1 MQHTKHLTRST
12 PHDCFVG
19 LLPWSLLLVLSIVL
33 YAWNRKRPGQR
44 IRGKQNVQPITSVE
58 KNPSGE
64 EHSEAAYYS
73 IEPLSDFDLE
83 TTEPLQLRPFKP
95 KYHMTMA
102 LENTTLSDLVT
113 MDNTYLERLDIR
125 RQIIQ
130 DQRSEV
136 IAYEPQAVPAVMELY
151 TWAIGTYLPRRFP
164 SIYSIVH
171 HIASE
176 EPASTYLKNHATN
189 TLIPLQ
195 VTSPELALQI
205 LGENIDTEFLLLQK
219 QDNPTTPQTLEPYRL
234 TAFINCFPA
243 GFSTLSKLG
252 LSLAAIHAPV
262 PHYAE
267 KLEKSMD
274 RYFSAFP
281 VGKIVKRVNWSISTT
296 GDLFCL
302 AGAHMSESELET
314 PRERERQEES
324 VQLDK
329 TVVRCERQTLHR
341 LPRTGALV
349 FGFKTYV
356 YPIQQIRNEGNG
368 HILAEA
374 IDGLGRGT
382 VPKITVY
389 KRQVVWGEKVKAFL
403 RREID
408 A

>member
-1 MQHTKHLTRST
+1 MNQLTAD
-12 PHDCFVG
+12 HFVG
-19 LLPWSLLLVLSIVL
+19 LLPWFLLLVLSIVL
-33 YAWNRKRPGQR
+33 YFWNSKRPGQS
-44 IRGKQNVQPITSVE
+44 IGGKQNVQPVTSGE
-58 KNPSGE
+58 KNPSGK
-64 EHSEAAYYS
+64 EHSEEAYYS

-83 TTEPLQLRPFKP
+83 KTEPLQLRPFKP

-102 LENTTLSDLVT
+102 LENTTLSDLVA
-113 MDNTYLERLDIR
+113 MDKTYLERLDIR

-136 IAYEPQAVPAVMELY
+136 IACELQAVPAVMELY

-164 SIYSIVH
+164 SIYGIVH
-171 HIASE
+171 STTSE
-176 EPASTYLKNHATN
+176 ETTSTYLKNHATN

-195 VTSPELALQI
+195 VSSPDLALQI

-219 QDNPTTPQTLEPYRL
+219 QDSPNFQTPEPYRL
-234 TAFINCFPA
+234 TAFVNCFPA

-274 RYFSAFP
+274 RYFSALP

-324 VQLDK
+324 VDLDK

-349 FGFKTYV
+349 FGFKTYI
-356 YPIQQIRNEGNG
+356 YPIQQIRDEGNG
-368 HILAEA
+368 HVLAEA

-403 RREID
+403 RGEIN

>member
-1 MQHTKHLTRST
+1 MNQLTADHL
-12 PHDCFVG
+12 VG
-19 LLPWSLLLVLSIVL
+19 MLPWFLLLVLSIVL
-33 YAWNRKRPGQR
+33 YAWNRKRPGQS
-44 IRGKQNVQPITSVE
+44 IRGKQNAQSITSVE
-58 KNPSGE
+58 KNPFE
-64 EHSEAAYYS
+64 KEHSEAAYYS

-102 LENTTLSDLVT
+102 LENTTLSDLVA

-125 RQIIQ
+125 RQLIQ
-130 DQRSEV
+130 DQRPEV
-136 IAYEPQAVPAVMELY
+136 IACKPQAVPAVMELY

-171 HIASE
+171 VTISQGT
-176 EPASTYLKNHATN
+176 PSTYLKNHATN

-195 VTSPELALQI
+195 VSSPDLALQI

-219 QDNPTTPQTLEPYRL
+219 QDASTPQPTEPYRL

-274 RYFSAFP
+274 RYFSALP
-281 VGKIVKRVNWSISTT
+281 VGKIVKRVNWSINTT

-302 AGAHMSESELET
+302 SGAHMSESELET
-314 PRERERQEES
+314 LHERERQEDN
-324 VQLDK
+324 VDLDK

-349 FGFKTYV
+349 FAFKTYT
-356 YPIQQIRNEGNG
+356 YPIQQIRDEGNG
-368 HILAEA
+368 HVLAEA

-403 RREID
+403 RGQVD